1 MLGAELA
8 DLRLE
13 IVELLFHRVITYP
26 HLWAIFEPG
35 VLIVKKF
42 DEYGQF
48 YIVQNCE
55 YDLGVLHVNASLID
69 WDGTRFGYESVTH
82 EINAFSG
89 TQAIEDLE
97 VFPASF
103 YPSRSQAEAKAIAR
117 GRQFRELRGVHYKT
131 YSGRINYTVQ
141 GRGNTR
147 AIERNVRMHSGSE
160 LVKQSANQKRDE

>member
-13 IVELLFHRVITYP
+13 IVELLFHGVIMYP

-35 VLIVKKF
+35 VLTVKKF

-69 WDGTRFGYESVTH
+69 SGSITRHTRVGSITLSREEETQEQESV
-82 EINAFSG
+82 
-89 TQAIEDLE
+89 
-97 VFPASF
+97 
-103 YPSRSQAEAKAIAR
+103 
-117 GRQFRELRGVHYKT
+117 
-131 YSGRINYTVQ
+131 
-141 GRGNTR
+141 
-147 AIERNVRMHSGSE
+147 M
-160 LVKQSANQKRDE
+160 